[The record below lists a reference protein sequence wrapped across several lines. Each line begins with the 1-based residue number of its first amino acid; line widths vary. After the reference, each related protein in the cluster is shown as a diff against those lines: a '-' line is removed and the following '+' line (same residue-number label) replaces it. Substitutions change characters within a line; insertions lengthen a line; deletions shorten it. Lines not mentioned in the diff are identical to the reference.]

1 MKQIS
6 SLSNNLVDFSRKS
19 KILEKNE
26 EFFHIEEWRN
36 KRNQKS
42 LQIILNSYLRLAV
55 SYAKKYKSYG
65 LPLDDLIHE
74 GVLGIMHALEKFD
87 VSKDF
92 RLSTYA
98 SWWIRASI
106 QDYILKNWSVVK
118 TGSTASQKALFF
130 NLRKIKHQISEAS
143 SDFMGQKE
151 INKVSEML
159 NVKSFEVQ
167 NMESRLS
174 GGDVHLNQK
183 IDSESENDLMSL
195 LEDERANPE
204 ESFEI
209 FNDGKIKKD
218 FIQKAILKLNERER
232 KILNR
237 FEIICKT
244 KNFKNFFNQSLI
256 EEVVNIV
263 EDPNI
268 LIIDFSKIYLDIP
281 NEIIIDLALED
292 NIWHTMNIPALRTPS
307 SAANSKKPYT
317 AAKTKIKDEK
327 KKFILRPITEKQ
339 KFKFFSNKVMFIFN
353 CDT

>member
-1 MKQIS
+1 MTIKSFI
-6 SLSNNLVDFSRKS
+6 SNNLVEFSKKS
-19 KILEKNE
+19 KILEKKE
-26 EFFHIEEWRN
+26 EFYHIEQWRD
-36 KRNQKS
+36 KRESKS

-55 SYAKKYKSYG
+55 SYARKYKSYG

-87 VSKDF
+87 ISKDF

-130 NLRKIKHQISEAS
+130 NLRKIKQQISDAS

-174 GGDVHLNQK
+174 GGDVFLNQK
-183 IDSESENDLMSL
+183 IDNDSENDLMSL

-204 ESFEI
+204 ESFQI
-209 FNDGKIKKD
+209 LNDGKIKKD
-218 FIQKAILKLNERER
+218 FLEKAILTLNDRER
-232 KILNR
+232 TIIKLRKLREKSITLDELGKMLKISKERVRQIETKAL
-237 FEIICKT
+237 EKLKT
-244 KNFKNFFNQSLI
+244 T
-256 EEVVNIV
+256 IV
-263 EDPNI
+263 EISQQNKE
-268 LIIDFSKIYLDIP
+268 F
-281 NEIIIDLALED
+281 
-292 NIWHTMNIPALRTPS
+292 
-307 SAANSKKPYT
+307 
-317 AAKTKIKDEK
+317 
-327 KKFILRPITEKQ
+327 FI
-339 KFKFFSNKVMFIFN
+339 
-353 CDT
+353 